1 MCAISYYSM
10 LRSGTVTCRQLINAK
25 DYPNIIR
32 YYSLFEYMTPS
43 SPLPPSPQTIHISQS
58 VFEQILPLVP
68 EENKAD
74 VCAGQCLLSPS

>member
-1 MCAISYYSM
+1 
-10 LRSGTVTCRQLINAK
+10 
-25 DYPNIIR
+25 
-32 YYSLFEYMTPS
+32 MTPS

-74 VCAGQCLLSPS
+74 VCAVQCLLSPS

>member
-10 LRSGTVTCRQLINAK
+10 LRSGAVTCRQLINAK

-32 YYSLFEYMTPS
+32 YYSLFD
-43 SPLPPSPQTIHISQS
+43 PQTIHISQS

-74 VCAGQCLLSPS
+74 RQLIQSGLDKCIQYKQKQTIPK